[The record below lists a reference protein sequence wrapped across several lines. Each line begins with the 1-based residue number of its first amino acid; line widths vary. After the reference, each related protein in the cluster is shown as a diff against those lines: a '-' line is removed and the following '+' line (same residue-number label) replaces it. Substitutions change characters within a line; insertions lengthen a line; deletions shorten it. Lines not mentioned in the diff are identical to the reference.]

1 MPTMTTARRVLPAA
15 SLLLVVALASGLIGF
30 VYAHE
35 PARDQVA
42 LAVDRERPLDA
53 PILVAGTV
61 SEVGDGRVRVIGD
74 GGTTDVALPAR
85 TPVED
90 LQPTSAASLASG
102 ARVNVGVE
110 RSDYGFAFSGL
121 VVVTAQ

>member
-1 MPTMTTARRVLPAA
+1 MTTARRVLPVA
-15 SLLLVVALASGLIGF
+15 SLVLVVALVSGIVGF

-42 LAVDRERPLDA
+42 LAVDRERPFEA
-53 PILVAGTV
+53 AKIVSGTV
-61 SEVGDGRVRVIGD
+61 SEVGEGRLRVIGD
-74 GGTTDVALPAR
+74 GGTTDLALPTR

-90 LQPTSAASLASG
+90 LQSMSPGGLASG

-121 VVVTAQ
+121 VVVTAP

>member
-1 MPTMTTARRVLPAA
+1 MPLMTVARRLLPVA
-15 SLLLVVALASGLIGF
+15 SLVLAVALASGFIGF

-42 LAVDRERPLDA
+42 LTVDHDRAAEA
-53 PILVAGTV
+53 ANIVSGTV
-61 SEVGDGRVRVIGD
+61 SDVSEGRLRVIAD
-74 GGTTDVALPAR
+74 GVTTDLVVPAR
-85 TPVED
+85 APVED
-90 LQPTSAASLASG
+90 LQAMSPAGLASG
-102 ARVNVGVE
+102 VRVNVGVE